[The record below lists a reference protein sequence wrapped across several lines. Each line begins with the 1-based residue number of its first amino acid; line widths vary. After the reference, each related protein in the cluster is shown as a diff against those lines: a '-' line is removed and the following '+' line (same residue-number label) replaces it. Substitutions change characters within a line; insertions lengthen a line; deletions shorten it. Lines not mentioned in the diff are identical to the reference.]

1 MGENFGADMYQAEV
15 DYLIDHEWAM
25 SLEDVIWRRT
35 KHGLRLSQSEQTNLE
50 SYITTQVSKSVDMQQ
65 SA

>member
-1 MGENFGADMYQAEV
+1 V

-35 KHGLRLSQSEQTNLE
+35 KHGLRLSQSEQANLE
-50 SYITTQVSKSVDMQQ
+50 SYITAQVSKSSDMQQ